1 MDLGLNNATVI
12 VAGGTTGMGRAAADC
27 FAADG
32 ARVAVLAR
40 SRDQLDETAAALTAL
55 GRPTRSACRSTSSTA
70 TRSRRPSREVG
81 ERWGSLNALVNAAG
95 PLAGDLKSF
104 ETYTDEDWL
113 GVFDGLTLSS
123 VRTIRAALPLLRA
136 ADWARIVNVSAMSTK
151 HQSPPLVAY
160 TAAKSA
166 LTSLTKNLAQSL
178 APDGIL
184 VNTVSPGTF
193 ASESFKAALAPIPDL
208 DENDLHDIMR
218 FINDNFGHQRLP
230 QPGGRPVRDRTGHR
244 FRRVRPQHLHDRW
257 QPQRRRRFGL
267 HVTITLTHLQRLE
280 AESIQIIRE
289 AVAGVREAG
298 DAVLGR
304 QGQRGACCTWREGVL
319 PVGAAVPAAARRHDV
334 EVPGDV
340 RVPRPDGE
348 AGRHGPARAPEPGV
362 RWRAASTRSTTA
374 RRCTPTC
381 GRPRG

>member
-1 MDLGLNNATVI
+1 MDLGLKDATVI

-40 SRDQLDETAAALTAL
+40 SREQLDETAAALISL
-55 GRPTRSACRSTSSTA
+55 GSPDAVGLQVDLFDGGSVEAA
-70 TRSRRPSREVG
+70 VAEVG
-81 ERWGSLNALVNAAG
+81 KRWGSLNALVNAAG

-104 ETYTDEDWL
+104 ETYTDADWL

-136 ADWARIVNVSAMSTK
+136 AAWARIVNVSAMSTK

-193 ASESFKAALAPIPDL
+193 ASESFKAALAPVPDL

-218 FINDNFGHQRLP
+218 FINDNFGHSVFLNR
-230 QPGGRPVRDRTGHR
+230 
-244 FRRVRPQHLHDRW
+244 
-257 QPQRRRRFGL
+257 
-267 HVTITLTHLQRLE
+267 
-280 AESIQIIRE
+280 
-289 AVAGVREAG
+289 
-298 DAVLGR
+298 
-304 QGQRGACCTWREGVL
+304 
-319 PVGAAVPAAARRHDV
+319 AAAPSEIGPVIAFASSARNTYMTGANINV
-334 EVPGDV
+334 
-340 RVPRPDGE
+340 DG
-348 AGRHGPARAPEPGV
+348 G
-362 RWRAASTRSTTA
+362 SDFT
-374 RRCTPTC
+374 
-381 GRPRG
+381 

>member
-1 MDLGLNNATVI
+1 MDLGLKDATVV

-32 ARVAVLAR
+32 AKVAVLAR
-40 SRDQLDETAAALTAL
+40 SREQLDETAAALEDL
-55 GRPTRSACRSTSSTA
+55 GSPDAIGLQVDLFDGDSVDAA
-70 TRSRRPSREVG
+70 MAEIG
-81 ERWGSLNALVNAAG
+81 DRWGFLNALVNAAG

-123 VRTIRAALPLLRA
+123 VRTIRAALPLLRS

-166 LTSLTKNLAQSL
+166 LTSLTKNLSQSL
-178 APDGIL
+178 AADGIL

-218 FINDNFGHQRLP
+218 FISDNFGH
-230 QPGGRPVRDRTGHR
+230 
-244 FRRVRPQHLHDRW
+244 
-257 QPQRRRRFGL
+257 
-267 HVTITLTHLQRLE
+267 HVFLNR
-280 AESIQIIRE
+280 
-289 AVAGVREAG
+289 
-298 DAVLGR
+298 
-304 QGQRGACCTWREGVL
+304 
-319 PVGAAVPAAARRHDV
+319 AAAPA
-334 EVPGDV
+334 EI
-340 RVPRPDGE
+340 
-348 AGRHGPARAPEPGV
+348 GPVIAF
-362 RWRAASTRSTTA
+362 AASA
-374 RRCTPTC
+374 RNTYMT
-381 GRPRG
+381 GANINVDGGSDFT